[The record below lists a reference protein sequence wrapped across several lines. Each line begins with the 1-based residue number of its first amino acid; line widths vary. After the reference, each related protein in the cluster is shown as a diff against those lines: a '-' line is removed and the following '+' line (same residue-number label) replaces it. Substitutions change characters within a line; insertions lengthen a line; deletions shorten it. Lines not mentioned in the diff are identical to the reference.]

1 MTKSPCKCNFRPYA
15 GISTIALLNK
25 ELHSN
30 VNFALPSSNKDQLKD
45 FQSFLNQK
53 FITAINF
60 LDGSTLGNNL
70 ITSHQVDYP
79 KTKSIL

>member
-1 MTKSPCKCNFRPYA
+1 M
-15 GISTIALLNK
+15 
-25 ELHSN
+25 
-30 VNFALPSSNKDQLKD
+30 NFALPSSNKDQLKD

-70 ITSHQVDYP
+70 ITIHQVDYP